1 MGALDFVGGTVVH
14 INSGVAALVA
24 FPCAT
29 VAAMPAGDVTFARD
43 TVANREPLDVAPNF
57 SDHTDELVAQHA
69 LESHVA
75 LQEFEV
81 GVADARQADG
91 DASHPRGALGF
102 VAVWFWRRGILGRS
116 MGHGVD
122 GLQVVGRVALSPRHS
137 VCLLRV
143 GTGRAV
149 LVGMCGDQM
158 SPLASIDEPAE
169 LAELLSSV
177 DTGRQTAER
186 ATESA
191 RVETR
196 DSHGQG
202 GLFDLVASWR
212 KGFPFVGVGDKR

>member
-1 MGALDFVGGTVVH
+1 MRPMRRLLVIVVSVVVAAGSVFVCTSTPAPAVEASTKVQPGETIGDVLNVERRTADGAREDASPLEAFARLLGTVLG
-14 INSGVAALVA
+14 IGV
-24 FPCAT
+24 
-29 VAAMPAGDVTFARD
+29 
-43 TVANREPLDVAPNF
+43 
-57 SDHTDELVAQHA
+57 
-69 LESHVA
+69 
-75 LQEFEV
+75 
-81 GVADARQADG
+81 
-91 DASHPRGALGF
+91 LGF

-122 GLQVVGRVALSPRHS
+122 GLQVVGRVSLSPRHS

-177 DTGRQTAER
+177 DSRRQTAER
-186 ATESA
+186 AIESG

-212 KGFPFVGVGDKR
+212 KGLPFVGVGDKR